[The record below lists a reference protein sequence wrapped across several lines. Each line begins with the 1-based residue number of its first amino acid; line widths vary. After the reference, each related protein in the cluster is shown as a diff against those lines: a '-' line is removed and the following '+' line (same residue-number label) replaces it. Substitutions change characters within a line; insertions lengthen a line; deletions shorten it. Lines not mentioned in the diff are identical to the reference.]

1 MRAGNIEEGRG
12 GGGRAG
18 GSCGSLSILLV
29 IPLLC
34 LIQREREREGERGM
48 AQYLPLQAGRGVG
61 SRHAC
66 HELVVVG
73 GGGRRRAAD
82 LEVVDR
88 PMFSR
93 N

>member
-1 MRAGNIEEGRG
+1 MRHAGGQHRGG

-34 LIQREREREGERGM
+34 LIQREREGERGM

>member
-1 MRAGNIEEGRG
+1 MRHAGGQHRGG

-66 HELVVVG
+66 HEL
-73 GGGRRRAAD
+73 AAS
-82 LEVVDR
+82 EVVDR